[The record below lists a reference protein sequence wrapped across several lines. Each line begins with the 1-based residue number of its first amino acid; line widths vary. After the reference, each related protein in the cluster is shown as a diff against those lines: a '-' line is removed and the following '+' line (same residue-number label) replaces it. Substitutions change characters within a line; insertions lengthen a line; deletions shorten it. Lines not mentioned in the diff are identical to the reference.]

1 VRHRGTLAGRP
12 GNRHHPPPGTPTGSP
27 GDVHLAPPEVRYAA
41 AVTLSP
47 TAERALDAYGGAARW
62 KSASTLRVVLSASGV
77 AFRLKWQPALVR
89 ARQEHAVHEPR
100 VRCAGIDRAGN
111 IGILE
116 GPDVRLEAPDGRPLG
131 ARLDARSFFGPG
143 RRLLWWDAL
152 DQTYFACYAAWNYFT
167 LPALLLREDIGWTEP
182 APGVLEARFPPHLPT
197 HSPAQ
202 RFRFDPATGLLV
214 QHDYTA
220 EIIGGWAHAAR
231 VVLEHGRQ
239 GGVAFPRRMRITPRS
254 GDGTPRRFP
263 VLVAVE
269 AHELELTSSG
279 AAAPSTGRGAAPAPP
294 PSAASRP

>member
-1 VRHRGTLAGRP
+1 
-12 GNRHHPPPGTPTGSP
+12 
-27 GDVHLAPPEVRYAA
+27 VRYAA
-41 AVTLSP
+41 GVPLST
-47 TAERALDAYGGAARW
+47 TAQRALDAYGGAALW
-62 KSASTLRVVLSASGV
+62 TAASTIRLVLSAGGA

-111 IGILE
+111 VGILD
-116 GPDVRLEAPDGRPLG
+116 GPAVRLEAPDGRSIG
-131 ARLDARSFFGPG
+131 ARPEARSCFGPG

-167 LPALLLREDIGWTEP
+167 LPALLLRQDIGWTEP

-197 HSPAQ
+197 HGPAQ
-202 RFRFDPATGLLV
+202 RFRFDAGTGLLV

-220 EIIGGWAHAAR
+220 EIIGGWAKAAR

-239 GGVAFPRRMRITPRS
+239 GGAAFPRRMRIMPRS

-263 VLVAVE
+263 VLVAIEV
-269 AHELELTSSG
+269 HEFELLSSG
-279 AAAPSTGRGAAPAPP
+279 ADAASPGRGPGPAPP
-294 PSAASRP
+294 PPAASRP